1 MMFDKI
7 IQPNGNRYVPN
18 DSSIGCEPR
27 RSEGHYF
34 KSLFSLFLCGHVKK
48 KMGANIEI
56 YLIIQLNIIW
66 TCHENYRYSM
76 SKKKK
81 L

>member
-1 MMFDKI
+1 MATDMFPI
-7 IQPNGNRYVPN
+7 IVQLVVNHVEVKVIISNLSSPFFYV
-18 DSSIGCEPR
+18 DMS
-27 RSEGHYF
+27 
-34 KSLFSLFLCGHVKK
+34 KK
-48 KMGANIEI
+48 KKGANIEI